1 MIILHGPLMNKTKKY
16 PLKIILQYFTGP
28 QTLDAWVNCNTF
40 LAILG
45 HFFDFGQKNLKI
57 KIFQNKIICIHFK
70 AITTGSHL
78 KQKLGLYDQYWVQN
92 DFLSTVRQ
100 KHPSYLEI
108 YHNLKCFL

>member
-1 MIILHGPLMNKTKKY
+1 MNKTKKY
-16 PLKIILQYFTGP
+16 PLKIILQYFTGS
-28 QTLDAWVNCNTF
+28 QTLDAWFECNTF

-45 HFFDFGQKNLKI
+45 HFFDFGQKNLEI
-57 KIFQNKIICIHFK
+57 KIFQNKIICIYLK
-70 AITTGSHL
+70 AITTASHL

-108 YHNLKCFL
+108 YHI

>member
-1 MIILHGPLMNKTKKY
+1 M
-16 PLKIILQYFTGP
+16 ILQDFTGP

-45 HFFDFGQKNLKI
+45 HFFGFGQKNLKI
-57 KIFQNKIICIHFK
+57 KIFQDKIICIHLK

-78 KQKLGLYDQYWVQN
+78 KQKLGLYDHYWVQN
-92 DFLSTVRQ
+92 DFLSTVRL

-108 YHNLKCFL
+108 YHIIFVRLSYISTDN